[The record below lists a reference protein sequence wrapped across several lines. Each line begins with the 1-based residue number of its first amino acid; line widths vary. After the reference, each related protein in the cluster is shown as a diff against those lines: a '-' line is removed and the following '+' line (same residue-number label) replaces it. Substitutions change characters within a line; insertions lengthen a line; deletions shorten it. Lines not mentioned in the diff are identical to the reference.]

1 MQYLA
6 RSFLTL
12 LAFCSPVLAD
22 SPSTPGALRVEVYSD
37 TAAELFWQRST
48 DDGLVLAY
56 EIALNDSIIDTLDAL
71 SHFRDDLQADVRY
84 EVAVTAIDNEGNRS
98 TPATLSFVGGERDQV
113 GDGAPL
119 PPANLRA
126 SIYSGSALELFWD
139 RVTGTVLSYEIR
151 IDGAI
156 IGTTN
161 GTSFFI
167 DSLLPGREYV
177 LDAVA
182 LDSGGNRS
190 SASTVVARTNG
201 GSNSGGAERPV
212 APQNARIIVYSATAA
227 ELFWDR
233 APDSEQVSQTR
244 VLRDGVE
251 IGVTEGISFFDDT
264 RAPGTRFRYELI
276 AVNTAGVESSASVV
290 GASDGPDTGTVAT
303 INVDNHVELLSAIFD
318 LFTGNSYR
326 DEVLMLPGYSDTTVD
341 AENVFP
347 FSVEES
353 IVCSN
358 GGTATFT
365 PGGPSG
371 FNVMTTSL
379 TFQFDNCQ
387 DGATLLEGELIQTRR
402 QDGLVKIESTGF
414 TAVSQSEQIQ
424 YSGSAESLLRGP
436 FKNWSTDDVNYRVTT
451 PSNTFELNG
460 STDFRDGLF
469 SAAMI
474 GSYTIRSAP
483 TGSELLQVRIIDDF
497 IFSVLP
503 GTPGFSFD
511 DNLSFMTGTLEVVA
525 EDGSQLVLSAEN
537 GDLRTVSINISN
549 NGDSESLTQPWSL
562 WLNNLRLPEEF

>member
-1 MQYLA
+1 MRHLA

-12 LAFCSPVLAD
+12 LAICSPVLAD

-48 DDGLVLAY
+48 DDGIVLAY
-56 EIALNDSIIDTLDAL
+56 EIALNDSIVDTLDAL

-113 GDGAPL
+113 GGGAPL

-139 RVTGTVLSYEIR
+139 RVTGTVLSHEIR

-177 LDAVA
+177 LDVVA
-182 LDSGGNRS
+182 LDSGGDRS

-201 GSNSGGAERPV
+201 SSNSGGAERPV

-233 APDSEQVSQTR
+233 APDSEQVSRTR

-251 IGVTEGISFFDDT
+251 VGVTEGISFFDNT
-264 RAPGTRFRYELI
+264 RAPGTRHQYELI

-290 GASDGPDTGTVAT
+290 GTSDGPDTGTVAT

-341 AENVFP
+341 AENVSP

-371 FNVMTTSL
+371 FNVRTTSL

-414 TAVSQSEQIQ
+414 TAISQSEQIQ

-436 FKNWSTDDVNYRVTT
+436 FKNWSTDDVNYRVTK
-451 PSNTFELNG
+451 PSTTFELNG

-469 SAAMI
+469 SAAMT

-497 IFSVLP
+497 IFDVLP

-525 EDGSQLVLSAEN
+525 EDGSQLILSAEN